1 MYIYYFLRPIEIDDI
16 SFFVCPV
23 EIVHVHLLKY
33 FSLSFSFIIYG
44 PTIHYIISTIFS
56 PSLLLYQLYIKF
68 RANLK

>member
-44 PTIHYIISTIFS
+44 PTIHYIISTIYEYE
-56 PSLLLYQLYIKF
+56 PSQLEAVS
-68 RANLK
+68 RAP